1 MAIEQ
6 GLGAGGPPEQLLI
19 EAAIEDTTRM
29 QEIPELPATPGITE
43 FDDGSAVVG
52 EYEEESEPL
61 EEIPFDGNLADVVE
75 EHDLM
80 SISSD
85 LVGSIEDDFSARQD
99 WEDTYKKGLE
109 FLGMKTEERSEPFAG
124 SSGVI
129 HPLLAESVTQF
140 QAQAYRELLPSTG
153 PVRTQVVGAQ
163 NEILARQAERV
174 KDYMNYMITY
184 EMEEYDPEL
193 DQMLFYLPVIGSTFK
208 KVYYDPLKGRA
219 VSKFIHAEDVIVPYG
234 ASDLASSP
242 RITHRLTMDSNDIR
256 KLQLVG
262 FYKDIDLPTG
272 SNYDDASMGEVEESI
287 DDIQGVHPSG
297 TSEDITLYEVHTSLD
312 IEGFEDMGEDG
323 EPTGLRLPYIV
334 TIIAESGDVLSV
346 RRNYDP
352 MDPMKRAKQYF
363 VHYKFLPGLGFY
375 GLGLTH
381 MIGGLAQASTSILR
395 QLIDAGTLSNLP
407 AGFKA
412 RGARIRDEDSPLQP
426 GEFRDID
433 VVGGTL
439 QGSLMP
445 LPFKEPSQTLYNLLG
460 TLVDA
465 GRRFA
470 SMADMKVGEM
480 SGDTPVGT
488 TMAIMER
495 GTKVMSAIHKR
506 LHYSQKIEFKL
517 LSKIFA
523 ETVQVYPYPADMQ
536 QGPEI
541 FVQDFDNRIDVLPV
555 SDPNIFS
562 MSQRIAL
569 AQTELQMVQSNPEVH
584 GGPQGL
590 YQAYRKMYEALGVT
604 NIDGILPPPP
614 PPPPPVNPSKENQN
628 ALMGA
633 PLQAFPPQDHEA
645 HIEAHM
651 AVMSTPAM
659 QLNPN
664 AIMALQGHIQ
674 EHIGLLAEAQAQQ
687 EVMSQIPPEQMQ
699 MMQQQAQMQPP
710 PPPGQPPVDP
720 QQQMMQ
726 QMQPQIDSMAAQIIA
741 DLTEELV
748 QAMTPEE
755 QGDPLVDI
763 RNQELQLK
771 AADLQRKQ
779 EEFDAKQAFN
789 EEKERNDVLVSQQ
802 RIDVSEAALEDKTR
816 IAEERLQTQRDIASL
831 SAISKGVN

>member
-1 MAIEQ
+1 
-6 GLGAGGPPEQLLI
+6 LDRHLRKFTLI
-19 EAAIEDTTRM
+19 E
-29 QEIPELPATPGITE
+29 
-43 FDDGSAVVG
+43 
-52 EYEEESEPL
+52 
-61 EEIPFDGNLADVVE
+61 
-75 EHDLM
+75 DL
-80 SISSD
+80 
-85 LVGSIEDDFSARQD
+85 
-99 WEDTYKKGLE
+99 
-109 FLGMKTEERSEPFAG
+109 
-124 SSGVI
+124 
-129 HPLLAESVTQF
+129 
-140 QAQAYRELLPSTG
+140 
-153 PVRTQVVGAQ
+153 
-163 NEILARQAERV
+163 
-174 KDYMNYMITY
+174 
-184 EMEEYDPEL
+184 
-193 DQMLFYLPVIGSTFK
+193 
-208 KVYYDPLKGRA
+208 
-219 VSKFIHAEDVIVPYG
+219 IVPYG
-234 ASDLASSP
+234 ATDLLSSP
-242 RITHRLTMDSNDIR
+242 RITHRITMDSNEVR
-256 KLQLVG
+256 KLQLNG
-262 FYKDIDLPTG
+262 FYRDIDLPSESESDTAAM
-272 SNYDDASMGEVEESI
+272 SEVEESI
-287 DDIQGVHPSG
+287 DDVQGIHPSG
-297 TSEDITLYEVHTSLD
+297 PSDELTLYEVHTSLD
-312 IEGFEDMGEDG
+312 IEGFEDMGVNG

-334 TIIAESGDVLSV
+334 TVVADSGDVLAI
-346 RRNYDP
+346 RRNYLEI
-352 MDPMKRAKQYF
+352 DPMKRAKQYF

-412 RGARIRDEDSPLQP
+412 RGARIRDEDNPLQP

-445 LPFKEPSQTLYNLLG
+445 LPFKEPSGTLYNLLG

-480 SGDTPVGT
+480 SGETPVGT

-517 LSKIFA
+517 LSRIFA
-523 ETVQVYPYPADMQ
+523 ETIQAYPYPADMQ
-536 QGPEI
+536 MGPEV
-541 FVQDFDNRIDVLPV
+541 FVQDFDQRVDVLPS

-569 AQTELQMVQSNPEVH
+569 AQTELQLVQSNPQIH

-590 YQAYRKMYEALGVT
+590 YQAYRKMYEALGVN
-604 NIDGILPPPP
+604 NIDAILPPPP
-614 PPPPPVNPSKENQN
+614 QPQPANPSKENQN

-633 PLQAFPPQDHEA
+633 PLQAFPDQDHES

-687 EVMSQIPPEQMQ
+687 EIMSQIPPEQMQ
-699 MMQQQAQMQPP
+699 MMQQQAQMMPP
-710 PPPGQPPVDP
+710 QEGPQGPMPPDP
-720 QQQMMQ
+720 MMQ
-726 QMQPQIDSMAAQIIA
+726 FKPQIDARAAEIIA
-741 DLTEELV
+741 EMTEQLA
-748 QAMTPEE
+748 QAVAPPP
-755 QGDPLVDI
+755 QSDPLVDI

-779 EEFDAKQAFN
+779 SEFEAKQEFDR
-789 EEKERNDVLVSQQ
+789 ERERNDVLTAQQ
-802 RIDVSEAALEDKTR
+802 RIDVSEAALADKTR
-816 IAEERLQTQRDIASL
+816 VAEERIQTQRDIAALNASM
-831 SAISKGVN
+831 KGQ

>member
-1 MAIEQ
+1 MENVI
-6 GLGAGGPPEQLLI
+6 
-19 EAAIEDTTRM
+19 D
-29 QEIPELPATPGITE
+29 LPAQPGVTE

-52 EYEEESEPL
+52 EFEEEMEAKPQV
-61 EEIPFDGNLADVVE
+61 PFDGNLAEVIDE
-75 EHDLM
+75 AELGR
-80 SISSD
+80 ISSD
-85 LVGSIEDDFSARQD
+85 LVGSIEDDLSSRED

-109 FLGMKTEERSEPFAG
+109 FLGMKTEERSEPFEG

-140 QAQAYRELLPSTG
+140 QAQAYRELLPATG
-153 PVRTQVVGAQ
+153 PVRTSVIGAQ
-163 NEILARQAERV
+163 NEMLVKQSERV

-208 KVYYDPLKGRA
+208 KVYFDPLKGRA
-219 VSKFIHAEDVIVPYG
+219 VSKFIHAEDLVVPYG
-234 ASDLASSP
+234 ATDLASSP
-242 RITHRLTMDSNDIR
+242 RITHRISMDSNEIR
-256 KLQLVG
+256 KMQLVG
-262 FYKDIDLPTG
+262 FYRDIDLPTG
-272 SNYDDASMGEVEESI
+272 GMGEDDMADEVEESI

-297 TSEDITLYEVHTSLD
+297 PSEELTLYEVHTSLD
-312 IEGFEDMGEDG
+312 IDGFEDMGMDG
-323 EPTGLRLPYIV
+323 EPTGLKLPYII
-334 TIIAESGDVLSV
+334 TIVADTGDVLAI
-346 RRNYDP
+346 RRNY
-352 MDPMKRAKQYF
+352 MEVDPMKRAKQYF

-412 RGARIRDEDSPLQP
+412 RGARIRDEDAPLQP

-445 LPFKEPSQTLYNLLG
+445 LPFKEPSGTLYNLLG

-470 SMADMKVGEM
+470 SMADLKVGEM
-480 SGDTPVGT
+480 GGETPVGT

-517 LSKIFA
+517 LARIFS
-523 ETVQVYPYPADMQ
+523 ETIQTYPYQADMQ
-536 QGPEI
+536 MGPEV
-541 FVQDFDNRIDVLPV
+541 FVQDFGPQIDVLPV

-569 AQTELQMVQSNPEVH
+569 AQTELQLVQSNPQIH

-590 YQAYRKMYEALGVT
+590 YAAYRKMYEALGVT
-604 NIDGILPPPP
+604 NIDAILPPPP
-614 PPPPPVNPSKENQN
+614 QPQPMNAAKENQM
-628 ALMGA
+628 ALQGA
-633 PLQAFPPQDHEA
+633 PLQAFPDQDHQA
-645 HIEAHM
+645 HIETHM

-659 QLNPN
+659 ELNPQ
-664 AIMALQGHIQ
+664 AIMSLQGHIQ
-674 EHIGLLAEAQAQQ
+674 EHIGLMAEAQAQQ
-687 EVMSQIPPEQMQ
+687 EIMSQIPPEQMQ
-699 MMQQQAQMQPP
+699 MMQQQAQMMPP
-710 PPPGQPPVDP
+710 QPGQPPADP
-720 QQQMMQ
+720 MMQ
-726 QMQPQIDSMAAQIIA
+726 FKPQIDARAAELIA
-741 DLTEELV
+741 EMTEQLA
-748 QAMTPEE
+748 QAVAPPP
-755 QGDPLVDI
+755 QSDPLVDI

-771 AADLQRKQ
+771 AADMQRKQ
-779 EEFDAKQAFN
+779 QEFEAKQ
-789 EEKERNDVLVSQQ
+789 EMESEKERNDILIAQQ
-802 RIDVSEAALEDKTR
+802 RIDAQEKAIDERSRV
-816 IAEERLQTQRDIASL
+816 AEERIQTQRDIAAL
-831 SAISKGVN
+831 NSAMKGQ